1 MVYGRIE
8 LAEENEKMRRTLI
21 LIKENLKF
29 LLDDLKNANIYYSQI
44 INVIQN
50 LLEIYLEE
58 Y

>member
-44 INVIQN
+44 ISVIQN